1 MTAGPRGAALLRGAA
16 LVGVTGA
23 ALPPLAAGRS
33 GSVTLHRFAR
43 RALKALPLRIE
54 WRGEPDPAA
63 PLWIANHLSWLDPL
77 VLLSLRPMGLLA
89 KAEAADYPLIGSW
102 MRRAGL
108 RFVDRDD
115 ATSRGA
121 ALGALSRDLVM
132 RRPMLIFPEGTTTK
146 GTLTHLRP
154 GGLLAAHALGTAVQ
168 PFRLSTPDEHY
179 TWTGDES
186 LLPHL
191 KALLRRPARLRVEA
205 RPVLHPSAFHDPGA
219 WLAALRD
226 ALLESP

>member
-1 MTAGPRGAALLRGAA
+1 MIAALRGAR
-16 LVGVTGA
+16 LVGATGA
-23 ALPPLAAGRS
+23 ALPPLAVGRS
-33 GSVTLHRFAR
+33 ADRTLHHFSR
-43 RALKALPLRIE
+43 RALRALPLRITWE
-54 WRGEPDPAA
+54 GEADPFA
-63 PLWIANHLSWLDPL
+63 PLWIANHLSWLDPI

-89 KAEAADYPLIGSW
+89 KAEAATYPLIGSW

-121 ALGALSRDLVM
+121 ALGALGQDLRA

-146 GTLTHLRP
+146 GRLTHLRP
-154 GGLLAAHALGTAVQ
+154 GGLLAAHALGIAVQ

-191 KALLRRPARLRVEA
+191 KLLLRRPARLRVEA
-205 RPVLHPSAFHDPGA
+205 RSVLHPSAFPDSEA
-219 WLAALRD
+219 WLAALRMSLMEP
-226 ALLESP
+226 A

>member
-1 MTAGPRGAALLRGAA
+1 MIAALRGVA
-16 LVGVTGA
+16 LMTVTGV
-23 ALPPLAAGRS
+23 ALPRLATGQEPER
-33 GSVTLHRFAR
+33 TLHRFAR
-43 RALKALPLRIE
+43 RAIKALPLRIE
-54 WRGEPDPAA
+54 WSGDPDPSAT
-63 PLWIANHLSWLDPL
+63 LWIANHLSWTDPI

-89 KAEAADYPLIGSW
+89 KAEAGDYPLLGRW

-115 ATSRGA
+115 PTSRGA
-121 ALGALSRDLVM
+121 AVAALTRDLQA

-146 GTLTHLRP
+146 GTLAHLRP
-154 GGLLAAHALGTAVQ
+154 GGLLAAHALGIPVQ

-191 KALLRRPARLRVEA
+191 RALLRKPARLKVEA
-205 RPVLHPSAFHDPGA
+205 RPTLFPSAFPEPNA
-219 WLAALRD
+219 WVAALRT
-226 ALLESP
+226 ALMESP

>member
-1 MTAGPRGAALLRGAA
+1 MIATLRGAA

-33 GSVTLHRFAR
+33 AGDTLHRFSR
-43 RALKALPLRIE
+43 RALKVLPLRIE
-54 WRGEPDPAA
+54 WAGEPDPSA

-89 KAEAADYPLIGSW
+89 KAEAADYPLIGRW

-108 RFVDRDD
+108 HFVDRDD
-115 ATSRGA
+115 AASRAAAVA
-121 ALGALSRDLVM
+121 ALSCELRARK
-132 RRPMLIFPEGTTTK
+132 PMMLFPEGTTTK
-146 GTLTHLRP
+146 GRLAHLRP

-205 RPVLHPSAFHDPGA
+205 RPVLRPSAFPDPDA
-219 WLAALRD
+219 WLAALQA
-226 ALLESP
+226 ALMETP

>member
-1 MTAGPRGAALLRGAA
+1 MIAALRGAR
-16 LVGVTGA
+16 LVGATGA
-23 ALPPLAAGRS
+23 ILPKLAVGRRSEWGADRALHQFS
-33 GSVTLHRFAR
+33 R
-43 RALKALPLRIE
+43 RALKALPLRITWE
-54 WRGEPDPAA
+54 GEPDPSA
-63 PLWIANHLSWLDPL
+63 PLWIANHLSWLDPI

-89 KAEAADYPLIGSW
+89 KAEAAAYPLIGPW

-121 ALGALSRDLVM
+121 ALAALAQDLKA

-146 GTLTHLRP
+146 GRLTHMRP
-154 GGLLAAHALGTAVQ
+154 GGLLAAHELGIPVQ
-168 PFRLSTPDEHY
+168 PFRFSTPDGHY

-191 KALLRRPARLRVEA
+191 KTLLRRPARLRVEA
-205 RPVLHPSAFHDPGA
+205 RPALHPSAFPDPEA
-219 WLAALRD
+219 WLAALRLSLMEP
-226 ALLESP
+226 A

>member
-1 MTAGPRGAALLRGAA
+1 MIAALRGAA

-23 ALPPLAAGRS
+23 ALPPLAAGRRAEA
-33 GSVTLHRFAR
+33 TLHRFSR
-43 RALKALPLRIE
+43 RALKALPLRIA
-54 WRGEPDPAA
+54 WAGEPDPSA
-63 PLWIANHLSWLDPL
+63 PLWIANHLSWLDPI

-89 KAEAADYPLIGSW
+89 KTEAADYPLIGRW

-121 ALGALSRDLVM
+121 ALAALGQDLKA

-146 GTLTHLRP
+146 GRLAQLRP
-154 GGLLAAHALGTAVQ
+154 GGLLAAHSLGIAVQ

-191 KALLRRPARLRVEA
+191 RALLRRPARLRVEA
-205 RPVLHPSAFHDPGA
+205 GAALHPSAFPDPGD
-219 WLAALRD
+219 WIAALTL
-226 ALLESP
+226 ALKESP

>member
-1 MTAGPRGAALLRGAA
+1 MIATLRGAA

-23 ALPPLAAGRS
+23 ALPPLAVGRS
-33 GSVTLHRFAR
+33 ADRTLHHFSR
-43 RALKALPLRIE
+43 RALKALPLRITWE
-54 WRGEPDPAA
+54 GEPDPSA
-63 PLWIANHLSWLDPL
+63 PLWIANHLSWLDPI

-89 KAEAADYPLIGSW
+89 KAEAADYPLIGPW

-115 ATSRGA
+115 ATSRGT
-121 ALGALSRDLVM
+121 ALAMLGQDLM
-132 RRPMLIFPEGTTTK
+132 KRRPMLIFPEGTTTK
-146 GTLTHLRP
+146 GRLTHLRP
-154 GGLLAAHALGTAVQ
+154 GGLLAARELGISVQ

-191 KALLRRPARLRVEA
+191 KTLLRRPARLGVEA
-205 RPVLHPSAFHDPGA
+205 RPVLHPSAFPDSEA
-219 WLAALRD
+219 WLAALRRSLMEP
-226 ALLESP
+226 A

>member
-1 MTAGPRGAALLRGAA
+1 MIAALRGAA
-16 LVGVTGA
+16 LMTVTGA
-23 ALPPLAAGRS
+23 ALPRIAAGRAPER
-33 GSVTLHRFAR
+33 TLHRFAR
-43 RALKALPLRIE
+43 RAIKALPLQIE
-54 WRGEPDPAA
+54 WSGDPDPTAT
-63 PLWIANHLSWLDPL
+63 LWIANHLSWTDPI

-89 KAEAADYPLIGSW
+89 KAEAGDYPFIGAW

-115 ATSRGA
+115 PASRGA
-121 ALGALSRDLVM
+121 AVAALTRDLQA

-146 GTLTHLRP
+146 GTLSQLRP
-154 GGLLAAHALGTAVQ
+154 GGLLAAHALGIPVQ

-191 KALLRRPARLRVEA
+191 RALLRRPARLKVEA
-205 RPVLHPSAFHDPGA
+205 RTTLFPSAFPEPDA
-219 WLAALRD
+219 WLAALRT
-226 ALLESP
+226 ALMEGP